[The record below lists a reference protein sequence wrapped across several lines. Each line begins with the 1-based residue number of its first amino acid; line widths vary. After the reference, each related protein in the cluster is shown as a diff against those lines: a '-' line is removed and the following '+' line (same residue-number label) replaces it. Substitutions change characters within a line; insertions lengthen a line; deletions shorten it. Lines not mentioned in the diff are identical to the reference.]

1 MISRTND
8 LVALALEAFKQAQRI
23 YEACPS
29 DDAEARELANEE
41 TRRTFRLWLAMQI
54 AEHQGDGK
62 RIEILWEQKHD

>member
-8 LVALALEAFKQAQRI
+8 LVALALEAFEQAQRI

-29 DDAEARELANEE
+29 DDAEACELANEE

-54 AEHQGDGK
+54 AEHQGDRK